1 MVRSRNPPPWF
12 QGGCVNEEIKAALIE
27 LAESAG
33 GVLRP
38 DDVIEAAKD
47 KKSPLHG
54 CFEWDKDAAAMEHWR
69 DTARTLI
76 RSVRVVI
83 HNQTTTLRAPYFV
96 RDPEADSKDQG
107 YVALTSV
114 RSDSEKARELLVDE
128 FARAASSLRRA
139 KEIAK
144 ALHMEDQVEGLI
156 HGVLDLRQS
165 ITV

>member
-1 MVRSRNPPPWF
+1 M
-12 QGGCVNEEIKAALIE
+12 NEEIKAALIE
-27 LAESAG
+27 LAESAS

-54 CFEWDKDAAAMEHWR
+54 CFEWDKNKAAMEHWR
-69 DTARTLI
+69 DTARHLI

-96 RDPEADSKDQG
+96 RDPDAERADQG

-114 RSDSEKARELLVDE
+114 RSDSEQARELLVDE

-144 ALHMEDQVEGLI
+144 ALQMEDQVESLI
-156 HGVLDLRQS
+156 HGVLDLRDS
-165 ITV
+165 IHA